1 MRSLVSIV
9 WVIGTFVLFAH
20 SANPRL
26 TPQKESTSI
35 DPTSIDP
42 TSIVIVFKDG
52 HQETFAMADIARI
65 EYKDA
70 GDATLGLD
78 HFLGKWEAGDEQEK
92 GLLSAIRVL
101 SQATDSLQPIS
112 CTGGSTSRTE
122 HSASSALPAQ
132 RPRTP

>member
-26 TPQKESTSI
+26 TPQKES
-35 DPTSIDP
+35 TSIDP

-78 HFLGKWEAGDEQEK
+78 HFLGKWEAGDGNSGTFFITLVQDFARNRGE
-92 GLLSAIRVL
+92 
-101 SQATDSLQPIS
+101 P
-112 CTGGSTSRTE
+112 SRC
-122 HSASSALPAQ
+122 A
-132 RPRTP
+132 R